1 MALKYFLKLYKQFLC
16 RGLESAELL
25 TPKYQK
31 IAMLGLGSSVGT
43 PEGGITAQVVV
54 FSSFEDMAAH
64 KDKVRT
70 PVLKPCKS

>member
-1 MALKYFLKLYKQFLC
+1 MGNIFFKIWKQFLY

-43 PEGGITAQVVV
+43 PKGGITAQVVV

-64 KDKVRT
+64 KDKVSM
-70 PVLKPCKS
+70 PDIKP